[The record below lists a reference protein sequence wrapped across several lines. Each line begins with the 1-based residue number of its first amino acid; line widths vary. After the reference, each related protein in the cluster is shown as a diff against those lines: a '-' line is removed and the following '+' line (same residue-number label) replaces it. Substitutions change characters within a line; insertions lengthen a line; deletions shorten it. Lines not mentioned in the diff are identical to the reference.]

1 MVIKRIHRFLIRL
14 WRTLWPHIPIGLF
27 LVLAGAMNV
36 IAGVQ
41 APRLFH
47 FVAGTPLP
55 ELGQQVS
62 LGVLGSG
69 AQVVFGCGLIATGI
83 GVFWRVRIAW
93 TFAVLLLLITIGI
106 NVAKF
111 HFGSVLVV
119 PGVVLFA
126 LFAYKHHFQRRTMLG
141 NSLMSLVGVF
151 SVLAYGT
158 LGLYLLG
165 SQFDPAIS
173 TLTAALYF
181 LVETLTTTGY
191 GDYHPVTPLAQ
202 GYMITLWVFGLSV
215 FATALASIAGSA
227 LAGHLTHF
235 ITPGGTRRME
245 KNHVILMG
253 AGLVA
258 TNTAHELL
266 RRGLTFVQLVD
277 SDEEPPLSDQPSV
290 RGDTS
295 DDKVLHKAGISK
307 ARLLI
312 AADDDDGENAFICLA
327 AKDINPDLKVLAVA
341 SSRRA
346 IRRLKLARAD
356 VVFAP
361 IDVGTRLL
369 ANLVEGEE
377 LPAQFRDL
385 LGEGEPE

>member
-1 MVIKRIHRFLIRL
+1 MQRL
-14 WRTLWPHIPIGLF
+14 DRTLLKYWRLLWPQVPLGLF
-27 LVLAGAMNV
+27 MVA
-36 IAGVQ
+36 
-41 APRLFH
+41 
-47 FVAGTPLP
+47 AGTINVVSGFRTSSAFSLTSGVLP

-69 AQVVFGCGLIATGI
+69 AQIVFGSGLVAIGI
-83 GVFWRVRIAW
+83 GLFWRVRIAW

-106 NVAKF
+106 NLAKA
-111 HFGSVLVV
+111 HYGGALLLPGGVL
-119 PGVVLFA
+119 LA
-126 LFAYKHHFQRRTMLG
+126 LMVYQNHFQRRTLLG

-158 LGLYLLG
+158 FGLYLLG
-165 SQFDPAIS
+165 DQFEPRIASLIN
-173 TLTAALYF
+173 ALYF
-181 LVETLTTTGY
+181 LIETLSTTGY
-191 GDYHPVTPLAQ
+191 GDYHPVTELAQ
-202 GYMITLWVFGLSV
+202 GFLITVWVFGLGV

-227 LAGHLTHF
+227 LAGHLTHL
-235 ITPGGTRRME
+235 ITPGGRRRME
-245 KNHVILMG
+245 TNHVILVG
-253 AGLVA
+253 CGLIA
-258 TNTAHELL
+258 NNTAHELR
-266 RRGLTFVQLVD
+266 RRGLSFVQLVD
-277 SDEEPPLSDQPSV
+277 MDEQPPLSDQPVV

-295 DDKVLHKAGISK
+295 DDKVLQKAGIEK

-356 VVFAP
+356 TVFAP
-361 IDVGTRLL
+361 LEVGTRLL

-377 LPAQFRDL
+377 LPAQYQDL
-385 LGEGEPE
+385 LGEGDV